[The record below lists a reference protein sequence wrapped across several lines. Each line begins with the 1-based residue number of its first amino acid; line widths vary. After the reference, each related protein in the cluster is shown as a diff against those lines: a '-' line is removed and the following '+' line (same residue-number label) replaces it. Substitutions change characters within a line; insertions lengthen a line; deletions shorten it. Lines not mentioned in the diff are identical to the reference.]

1 MNDKKIALIS
11 GANRGIG
18 KEILIALGKSNHIV
32 IGTSRSEE
40 GVDVINKT
48 LKDIGAKGVGHIL
61 DVKSS
66 DSISELNRFIKSEY
80 GTVSA
85 LINNAGINK
94 DNLLIRMSEEE
105 WNEVIDTN
113 LTSLYRMS
121 KEFLKDMMKNR
132 FGRIINI
139 GSVVGLMGNA
149 GQTNY
154 ASTKAALIGFT
165 KSLAREVASRNITV
179 NSVSPGFIDTDMT
192 RTLSDEQKNK
202 LLDSIPLARIG
213 DAAELASAVNF
224 LASDD
229 SSYITGENI
238 NVNGGLYLSLI
249 HI

>member
-1 MNDKKIALIS
+1 MS

-18 KEILIALGKSNHIV
+18 KEILIALGKSDYNV

-40 GVDVINKT
+40 GVALINQTIKENNFS
-48 LKDIGAKGVGHIL
+48 GAGFIL

-66 DSISELNRFIKSEY
+66 ETVANLNNFIKSKY
-80 GTVSA
+80 GVVSI
-85 LINNAGINK
+85 LVNNAGINK

-105 WNEVIDTN
+105 WDEVINTN

-179 NSVSPGFIDTDMT
+179 NSISPGFIDTDMT
-192 RTLSDEQKNK
+192 KALSDDQKK
-202 LLDSIPLARIG
+202 LLISPIPLGRMGEAK
-213 DAAELASAVNF
+213 ELASVVNF

-229 SSYITGENI
+229 ASYITGENI
-238 NVNGGLYLSLI
+238 NVNGGLYM
-249 HI
+249 

>member
-213 DAAELASAVNF
+213 DAAELAAAVNF

-238 NVNGGLYLSLI
+238 NVNGGLYM
-249 HI
+249 

>member
-1 MNDKKIALIS
+1 MNDKKIALVS

-18 KEILIALGKSNHIV
+18 KEILIALGKSDYNV

-40 GVDVINKT
+40 GVALINQTIKENNFS
-48 LKDIGAKGVGHIL
+48 GAGFIL

-66 DSISELNRFIKSEY
+66 ESVANLNNFIKSKY
-80 GTVSA
+80 GVVSI
-85 LINNAGINK
+85 LVNNAGINK

-105 WNEVIDTN
+105 WDEVINTN

-179 NSVSPGFIDTDMT
+179 NSISPGFIDTDMT
-192 RTLSDEQKNK
+192 KVLSEDQKK
-202 LLDSIPLARIG
+202 SLISSIPLGRMGEAK
-213 DAAELASAVNF
+213 ELASVVNF

-229 SSYITGENI
+229 ASYITGENI
-238 NVNGGLYLSLI
+238 NVNGGLYM
-249 HI
+249 